1 MPKNFWKLVNKVI
14 EEADIL
20 ILLLDARLID
30 ETRNPEIELKVQKAN
45 KPLIYVITKSD
56 LVKKEILEKR
66 HLKPSVFISAK
77 EHSGTTI
84 LRNRILME
92 GKRAYKDKKDFKVGV
107 LGYPNVGKSSLINAM
122 KGKRAAPS
130 SSVSGFTKGIQK
142 VRADN
147 RLIFLDTPGV
157 IPYMEKDN
165 TKHAFIGTID
175 FNKVK
180 DPDIV
185 VIGLMEKYPG
195 EIESHYGVNVSDD
208 LEVSLEL
215 IAKKRNML
223 RKGGIPDVDRA
234 ARMILKDWQ
243 TGKIK

>member
-14 EEADIL
+14 GEADII
-20 ILLLDARLID
+20 ILLLDARLIK
-30 ETRNPEIELKVQKAN
+30 ETRNPEIELKVRRAN

-56 LVKKEILEKR
+56 LVKKETLEKR
-66 HLKPSVFISAK
+66 HLRPSVFISAK
-77 EHSGTTI
+77 DHSGITI
-84 LRNRILME
+84 LRNRILIE
-92 GKRAYKDKKDFKVGV
+92 GKRAYKNKKDFKVGV

-122 KGKRAAPS
+122 KGKRAAPT

-147 RLIFLDTPGV
+147 RLMFLDTPGV

-175 FNKVK
+175 FNRVK
-180 DPDIV
+180 DPDMV
-185 VIGLMEKYPG
+185 VMELMEKYPG
-195 EIESHYGVNVSDD
+195 EIESHYGVESDD
-208 LEVSLEL
+208 IEVAIEL
-215 IAKKRNML
+215 ISKKHNML
-223 RKGGIPDVDRA
+223 RKGGVADVDRA

>member
-1 MPKNFWKLVNKVI
+1 MPKNFWDMVNKVI
-14 EEADIL
+14 EESDII
-20 ILLLDARLID
+20 ILLLDARLIE
-30 ETRNPEIELKVQKAN
+30 ETRNPEVESKVRAAN
-45 KPLIYVITKSD
+45 KPLIYVITKFD
-56 LVKKEILEKR
+56 LVRKGTLEKR
-66 HLKPSVFISAK
+66 HLTPSVFISAK
-77 EHSGTTI
+77 DHTGTTI
-84 LRNRILME
+84 LRNRILIE
-92 GKRAYKDKKDFKVGV
+92 GKRAYKDKKDFTVGV

-122 KGKRAAPS
+122 KGKRSAPS
-130 SSVSGFTKGIQK
+130 SSSSGYTKGIQK

-165 TKHAFIGTID
+165 SKHAFIGAID

-185 VIGLMEKYPG
+185 VMELMERYPG
-195 EIESHYGVNVSDD
+195 EIESHYEIKAADD
-208 LEVSLEL
+208 VEASIEL

-223 RKGGIPDVDRA
+223 KKGGIPDVERA

-243 TGKIK
+243 SGRIK